1 MIMNQIINQNN
12 SFTEREKPSSLT
24 LERQREALAKG
35 ADVAWERGRDETRA
49 REQGAIA
56 AERAAPSVGRWGAEW
71 PS

>member
-1 MIMNQIINQNN
+1 MSSSINKAIL
-12 SFTEREKPSSLT
+12 STEREKPLSLT
-24 LERQREALAKG
+24 LERQREALSKG

-56 AERAAPSVGRWGAEW
+56 AEPAAPSVGRWGAEW